1 MKFFG
6 MPGEAIR
13 RHREALAEY
22 VRTELTRL
30 RASHSDGSQKHI
42 RDYIDCLYE
51 QDDGKSIVVKT
62 IDELD
67 RVVDAV
73 ERVKGASPG
82 ADWTSFEDEL
92 AAIFDY
98 EHKFRDASDWN
109 SGKYIELLMSEGL
122 QYCPYCNTKPL
133 EAYPVVPG
141 GDGYHKG
148 PLDHF
153 YDKSDYPYLALSIYN
168 LIPVCERCNTLK
180 GKKSATLKTHSHP
193 FRDDFHDLEVFEVK
207 SGDPFAAL
215 FGAKGVGDVTIKL
228 SERGKDRSSAATAL
242 ADIVEIRQRYN
253 LAPVKAV
260 AGKVL
265 RSGERYKS
273 LGAKFVQ
280 GLTSLKGVSE
290 LDAIAEEFGVKV
302 DGSDI
307 NRQEFGKLR
316 NDLMPE
322 GLKRLYVKC

>member
-6 MPGEAIR
+6 MPDEAIR
-13 RHREALAEY
+13 WHRDALAEY

-30 RASHSDGSQKHI
+30 RASHPDGSQKHM

-51 QDDGKSIVVKT
+51 QDDGKSIVIKA

-73 ERVKGASPG
+73 ERVKGANPG
-82 ADWTSFEDEL
+82 ADWNSFEGEL
-92 AAIFDY
+92 AKIFDY
-98 EHKFRDASDWN
+98 ERKFRDAIGWN
-109 SGKYIELLMSEGL
+109 SGKYIELLMDEGL
-122 QYCPYCNTKPL
+122 QYCPYCNAKLL

-141 GDGYHKG
+141 GNGYHKG

-180 GKKSATLKTHSHP
+180 GVKSATLRTHSHP
-193 FRDDFHDLEVFEVK
+193 FKDDFHGLAVFEVG
-207 SGDPFAAL
+207 SADPVAAL
-215 FGAKGVGDVTIKL
+215 FGPKGAGDITVAL
-228 SERGKDRSSAATAL
+228 NERGKCRSYAASAL
-242 ADIVEIRQRYN
+242 ANLVEIEKRYN
-253 LAPVKAV
+253 TVPIKAV
-260 AGKVL
+260 ARDVL

-273 LGAKFVQ
+273 AGAKFIRDLARV
-280 GLTSLKGVSE
+280 KGISE
-290 LDAIAEEFGVKV
+290 LGAISEEFGVDA

-307 NRQEFGKLR
+307 NRRALGKLR
-316 NDLMPE
+316 NDLLPE
-322 GLKRLYVKC
+322 GLKRRYVK

>member
-6 MPGEAIR
+6 MPGEAIG
-13 RHREALAEY
+13 RHRDALAEY

-30 RASHSDGSQKHI
+30 RASYPDGSQRHI
-42 RDYIDCLYE
+42 RDYIGCLYE

-73 ERVKGASPG
+73 ERVKGANPG
-82 ADWTSFEDEL
+82 ADWSTFEGEL

-98 EHKFRDASDWN
+98 ERKFRDGADWN
-109 SGKYIELLMSEGL
+109 SGKYIELLMDEGL
-122 QYCPYCNTKPL
+122 QYCPYCNAKIL
-133 EAYPVVPG
+133 EAYPVVPSG
-141 GDGYHKG
+141 NGYHKG

-180 GKKSATLKTHSHP
+180 RDKSATLKTHSHP
-193 FRDDFHDLEVFEVK
+193 FRDDFHDLEVFEAG
-207 SGDPFAAL
+207 SADPIAAL
-215 FGAKGVGDVTIKL
+215 FGPKGAGDITIKL
-228 SERGKDRSSAATAL
+228 SERGKGRSPAASAL
-242 ADIVEIRQRYN
+242 AALVEIEPRYN
-253 LAPVKAV
+253 LAPVKAI

-273 LGAKFVQ
+273 LGAKFVR
-280 GLTSLKGVSE
+280 GLASLRGVSE

-307 NRQEFGKLR
+307 NRREFGKLR

-322 GLKRLYVKC
+322 GLKKLYAK